1 MKAYVQQRDINMIA
15 VLRAKL
21 EVGKAKVKNHR
32 AFTRHWWL
40 NLLFYLTF
48 YLETILTYFLDLSGI
63 YSGVFSL
70 AFYARC
76 EYILTRLLASIGT
89 FYPASILTDMA
100 CVRAQACPAV
110 SRSRRL

>member
-15 VLRAKL
+15 VLLAKL
-21 EVGKAKVKNHR
+21 EVGKTKVKNHR

-48 YLETILTYFLDLSGI
+48 YLETILTYFLAYIL
-63 YSGVFSL
+63 VFSFWHSMRGT
-70 AFYARC
+70 AH
-76 EYILTRLLASIGT
+76 LLASIGT

>member
-40 NLLFYLTF
+40 NLLFYLIF
-48 YLETILTYFLDLSGI
+48 YLETILVYFLAYIL
-63 YSGVFSL
+63 VFSL
-70 AFYARC
+70 WHSMR
-76 EYILTRLLASIGT
+76 GT
-89 FYPASILTDMA
+89 STF
-100 CVRAQACPAV
+100 
-110 SRSRRL
+110 

>member
-21 EVGKAKVKNHR
+21 EVSKTKVKNHG

-40 NLLFYLTF
+40 NLLFFLTF
-48 YLETILTYFLDLSGI
+48 YLETILTNILSGI
-63 YSGVFSL
+63 YSGVFFL
-70 AFYARC
+70 ALYARY
-76 EYILTRLLASIGT
+76 EYVPTHLLASIGT